1 MHCFFKQHRRL
12 VTWLPSKNYAY
23 YTGQLEQTLPAQTHQ
38 NVTQTKDAATKRK
51 VEMSSILPPPCP
63 CRRKNAN

>member
-38 NVTQTKDAATKRK
+38 NVTQTKDAATKCK
-51 VEMSSILPPPCP
+51 ALQ
-63 CRRKNAN
+63 